1 VAAEGE
7 VVSARPTV
15 PEAYTR
21 TLGVSAQ
28 HKVRALSLLAE
39 GGEEATRTAVTLL
52 HEAWRA
58 ERRAL
63 RVLEAPSPETRL
75 RAAVEAC
82 GCLVDA
88 RDPSLVLDPA
98 WGEVLDASTAV
109 SAAAAASIRRRLDP
123 KVNALIREY
132 SEAADRAPELFR
144 LLADEAA
151 WRTPRAVRETARRQ
165 AEQMV
170 QTFPGDPRAWR
181 SLSFTCWLT
190 NRPQDA
196 WRTIRR
202 AREIDP
208 DDNVAAGAE
217 VNLARVVLPPEE
229 ARAFITA
236 AASAAMH
243 GALDLHLGLPL
254 LGALM
259 AYAEGADDA
268 SGWWERTSDLAS
280 LCLTLPAL
288 HDDERKRFR
297 LALLIARERLAGRKP
312 TIDLLFRVGLG
323 AAVPH
328 IPPSEREDVVRAFR
342 SLDRRAWW
350 GDAAA

>member
-1 VAAEGE
+1 M
-7 VVSARPTV
+7 SARSTV
-15 PEAYTR
+15 PEAYAR

-88 RDPSLVLDPA
+88 RDPSLVLDLA

-109 SAAAAASIRRRLDP
+109 SPAAAASIRRRLDP

-132 SEAADRAPELFR
+132 SDAADRAPELF
-144 LLADEAA
+144 L
-151 WRTPRAVRETARRQ
+151 
-165 AEQMV
+165 
-170 QTFPGDPRAWR
+170 
-181 SLSFTCWLT
+181 
-190 NRPQDA
+190 
-196 WRTIRR
+196 
-202 AREIDP
+202 
-208 DDNVAAGAE
+208 
-217 VNLARVVLPPEE
+217 
-229 ARAFITA
+229 
-236 AASAAMH
+236 
-243 GALDLHLGLPL
+243 
-254 LGALM
+254 
-259 AYAEGADDA
+259 
-268 SGWWERTSDLAS
+268 
-280 LCLTLPAL
+280 
-288 HDDERKRFR
+288 R
-297 LALLIARERLAGRKP
+297 LAQLIARERLAGRKP

-323 AAVPH
+323 AAVPY

>member
-1 VAAEGE
+1 
-7 VVSARPTV
+7 VSVRTSV

-21 TLGVSAQ
+21 TLGTSAQ

-63 RVLEAPSPETRL
+63 RVLEAPTPETRL

-109 SAAAAASIRRRLDP
+109 APETAASIRRRLDP

-132 SEAADRAPELFR
+132 AEAADHAPELFR
-144 LLADEAA
+144 MLVEETA
-151 WRTPRAVRETARRQ
+151 WSAPRAVRETARRQ
-165 AEQMV
+165 AEGMV
-170 QTFPGDPRAWR
+170 RTFPGDPRAWR
-181 SLSFTCWLT
+181 SLSFTWWLT
-190 NRPQDA
+190 GRPEEA

-208 DDNVAAGAE
+208 DDTVAAGAE
-217 VNLARVVLPPEE
+217 VNLARVVLPVDE
-229 ARAFITA
+229 ARAFITT

-243 GALDLHLGLPL
+243 GALDIHLGLPL

-259 AYAEGADDA
+259 TYAEGADDA
-268 SGWWERTSDLAS
+268 RGWWERVFDLAS
-280 LCLTLPAL
+280 LCLALPAL

-297 LALLIARERLAGRKP
+297 LAHLIARERLAGRAP
-312 TIDLLFRVGLG
+312 TIDLLFRAGLG
-323 AAVPH
+323 AVVPL

-342 SLDRRAWW
+342 SLDRRGWR